1 MNCPICGAPIEIK
14 ETWIEAFEYDFL
26 SLSPGYKC
34 FSVKCDEC
42 GFSDSS
48 EVQENL
54 EDRIK
59 RIERQPECNP
69 GMKLVSE
76 YLERTLGK
84 RPEVEDIQRML
95 GNLKGLKSL

>member
-54 EDRIK
+54 ENRIK

>member
-1 MNCPICGAPIEIK
+1 MNCPICGTEVEMK
-14 ETWIEAFEYDFL
+14 ETWIDEFKYDYL
-26 SLSPGYKC
+26 SLSPGYRTY
-34 FSVKCDEC
+34 SVKCDSC

-48 EVQENL
+48 ENQKTL

-59 RIERQPECNP
+59 RIERQPECVP

-84 RPEVEDIQRML
+84 RPEVNDIQRML
-95 GNLKGLKSL
+95 RNLKASKSL

>member
-1 MNCPICGAPIEIK
+1 MNCPICGAVIEIK
-14 ETWIEAFEYDFL
+14 ETWIDEFKYDYL
-26 SLSPGYKC
+26 SLSPGYRTY
-34 FSVKCDEC
+34 SVKCDSC

-48 EVQENL
+48 ENQKTL

-59 RIERQPECNP
+59 RIERQPEYVP

-84 RPEVEDIQRML
+84 RPEVNDIQRML
-95 GNLKGLKSL
+95 RNLKASKSL

>member
-14 ETWIEAFEYDFL
+14 ETWIKDFEYDFL
-26 SLSPGYKC
+26 SLSPGYKS
-34 FSVKCDEC
+34 FSVKCNEC

-48 EVQENL
+48 EVQERL

-76 YLERTLGK
+76 YLERALGK

-95 GNLKGLKSL
+95 RNLKDLKSL

>member
-1 MNCPICGAPIEIK
+1 MNCPICGTPIEIK
-14 ETWIEAFEYDFL
+14 ETWIDEFEYDYL
-26 SLSPGYKC
+26 SLIPGYKTY
-34 FSVKCDEC
+34 SVKCSSC

-48 EVQENL
+48 ENQKIL

-59 RIERQPECNP
+59 RIERQPECVP

-84 RPEVEDIQRML
+84 RPEVDDIQRML
-95 GNLKGLKSL
+95 GNLKAPKSL

>member
-34 FSVKCDEC
+34 FSVKCDKC

-95 GNLKGLKSL
+95 GNLKAPKSL

>member
-48 EVQENL
+48 EVQKNL

-59 RIERQPECNP
+59 SIERQPECNP

-76 YLERTLGK
+76 YLERAFGK

-95 GNLKGLKSL
+95 RNLKDLKSL

>member
-95 GNLKGLKSL
+95 GNLKAPKSL

>member
-59 RIERQPECNP
+59 RIEKQPECNP

-95 GNLKGLKSL
+95 GNLKAPKSL